1 MASLDLSALEIFRCV
16 AQERSISG
24 AAARLGRVQ
33 SNVSTRL
40 KQLEEMLGAALFL
53 RTRRG
58 LTLTEAGRTLLDY
71 AERLLALSREAA
83 EALQEGRPR
92 GVLRLGTMESTAAAR
107 LPAILADY
115 HAQFAE
121 VAVHLHTDTAGG
133 LMERLARGDIDAAFI
148 AEPVPEA
155 AFDQRPVFVESLVLI
170 GPGNAPSAYRS
181 EDLDGRTIVAFEEG
195 CAYRRYLHEW
205 LLDQGIAPCG
215 TLSVGSYLAMIAC
228 VSAGAGYAIVPQS
241 VLATVRCGDEVRRY
255 PLSGKYAA
263 IRTMLARR
271 KGYRSANLDALDALF
286 PELADRVTADR
297 RRRTDSCH

>member
-1 MASLDLSALEIFRCV
+1 MASLDLGVLEIFRCV

-40 KQLEEMLGAALFL
+40 KQLEETLGAALFL

-71 AERLLALSREAA
+71 AERLLALSREASD
-83 EALQEGRPR
+83 ALRDGRPR

-107 LPAILADY
+107 LPTILAAY
-115 HAQFAE
+115 HAQFPK

-133 LMERLARGDIDAAFI
+133 LMERLSRGDIDAAFI

-170 GPGNAPSAYRS
+170 GPATGPTTDRND
-181 EDLDGRTIVAFEEG
+181 DLNGRTIIAFEEG

-205 LLDQGIAPCG
+205 LLEQRIAPGG

-228 VSAGAGYAIVPQS
+228 VSAGAGYAVVPQS
-241 VLATVRCGDEVRRY
+241 VLAAVRCGEEVRRY
-255 PLSGKYAA
+255 PLSGKHAA

-271 KGYRSANLDALDALF
+271 PGYSSANLDALDALL
-286 PELADRVTADR
+286 PGLAE
-297 RRRTDSCH
+297 DSQASPG